1 MCESS
6 MATGKVA
13 FVRMASRPIP
23 RVTRMMQ
30 VFEECG
36 FETVFIGAFRESGLA
51 RDDTWEERKVLRVGG
66 FFPLLN
72 GRRPFL
78 YAKSIFGFGRAAYST
93 LKRLRPKAVHVSDF
107 EASIPVLLFARIH
120 RVPVIYNIHDN
131 LAQRYRLPRVVSW
144 LLNCLEGVA
153 VRAASVTL
161 VPETFRRDA
170 LPVWCRPKVTV
181 VRNTP
186 IDPGYAD
193 PSALERAELRR
204 LMFAGWLDWG
214 RGLRELIELVEAAPG
229 FSLSL
234 AGEGD
239 QEVWAFAEKHAHVRW
254 LGFLSHSEVID
265 ITRRCGFV
273 TALYDPARPI
283 NRYAAS
289 NKIAEGLALG
299 RPLIVNSEL
308 EIVKTLRPFGC
319 ILEVPYHEV
328 AHLVPQLKRLA
339 DDTEAY
345 RAMSVA
351 ARSAYEDLF
360 DWKLVRRH
368 AERVVRDVMQEEAA

>member
-1 MCESS
+1 MGESDFES
-6 MATGKVA
+6 GKVA

-36 FETVFIGAFRESGLA
+36 FETFFIGAFRENDLPREDS
-51 RDDTWEERKVLRVGG
+51 WEGRKVLRVGG
-66 FFPLLN
+66 YFPLLN
-72 GRRPFL
+72 GRRPWL
-78 YAKSIFGFGRAAYST
+78 YLKSIFRFARAAYST

-120 RVPVIYNIHDN
+120 GVPVIYNIHDN
-131 LAQRYRLPRVVSW
+131 LAQRYRVPGVVSW

-153 VRAASVTL
+153 VRAASATL
-161 VPETFRRDA
+161 VPETFRRNA
-170 LPVWCRPKVTV
+170 LPTWCRGKVMV

-193 PSALERAELRR
+193 PSALEAAQLRR

-214 RGLRELIELVEAAPG
+214 RGLREVIELIEAAPG

-239 QEVWAFAEKHAHVRW
+239 QEVRAFAEGHGRVDW

-265 ITRRCGFV
+265 ATRRCGFV
-273 TALYDPARPI
+273 SALYDPARPI

-299 RPLIVNSEL
+299 RPIIVNSEL
-308 EIVKTLRPFGC
+308 EIVKNLRPYGC
-319 ILEVPYHEV
+319 ILEAPYHKIGQ
-328 AHLVPQLKRLA
+328 LVSQLQHLA
-339 DDTEAY
+339 DDFDAY
-345 RAMSVA
+345 RAMTEA

-360 DWKLVRRH
+360 DWKIVRKE
-368 AERVVRDVMQEEAA
+368 AEKVVTDVMGREEA

>member
-1 MCESS
+1 MVS
-6 MATGKVA
+6 GKVV

-23 RVTRMMQ
+23 RVTRMMR

-36 FETVFIGAFRESGLA
+36 FETVFMGAFRESGLA
-51 RDDTWEERKVLRVGG
+51 REDSWEGRQVLRVGG
-66 FFPLLN
+66 YFPLLN

-78 YAKSIFGFGRAAYST
+78 YARSIIRFARSAYST

-107 EASIPVLLFARIH
+107 EASIPVLLLGRIY
-120 RVPVIYNIHDN
+120 RVPVVYNIHDN
-131 LAQRYRLPRVVSW
+131 LAQRYRVPGVFSW
-144 LLNCLEGVA
+144 LLNCLEGMA
-153 VRAASVTL
+153 VRAATVTL

-170 LPVWCRPKVTV
+170 LPSWCRSKVVV

-193 PSALERAELRR
+193 PSALEPAQLRR

-214 RGLRELIELVEAAPG
+214 RGLREVIDLIEAAPG

-239 QEVWAFAEKHAHVRW
+239 QEVRHFAEKHGRVDW

-265 ITRRCGFV
+265 ATRRCGFV
-273 TALYDPARPI
+273 AALYDPSRPI

-289 NKIAEGLALG
+289 NKIAEGLAVG
-299 RPLIVNSEL
+299 RPVIVNSEL
-308 EIVKTLRPFGC
+308 EIVKNLRSYGC
-319 ILEVPYHEV
+319 ILEAPYHEIGQ
-328 AHLVPQLKRLA
+328 LVPQLQRLV
-339 DDTEAY
+339 DDAHDY
-345 RAMSVA
+345 RTMSVA
-351 ARSAYEDLF
+351 ARRAYEDLF
-360 DWKLVRRH
+360 DWKVVRGH
-368 AERVVRDVMQEEAA
+368 AERVVRDVMPKEVA